1 MLEALQRYNFMHEEE
16 EKKALLLLWEIGVLV
31 VLHERVL
38 HVGRGVWLEHGVSL
52 SFWLANALS

>member
-1 MLEALQRYNFMHEEE
+1 MLEALQRYNFMHE

-31 VLHERVL
+31 VLHESVL
-38 HVGRGVWLEHGVSL
+38 HVGRGAWLEHGVSL